1 MLRCRCSG
9 SRRSTARERVC
20 IVASAARAPGRDG
33 STAWAQ
39 GRDHAMQASLE
50 GCNCMDKV
58 PVRSNLPPPI
68 EETVRFAHR
77 VSGPSCGAGGK
88 QGCRREIGLD
98 QVPGGAR
105 PCLRERRPG
114 DLEQPWS
121 VLRTPD
127 QRDLMWARS
136 RGAQRKLPRARS
148 QPKHASRQG
157 ETRPKCHPLVD
168 QDLLCCKRRSW
179 LFRRQGPSLLEWC
192 GRHSCT
198 SLKTESTQSK
208 TANWPSWQAA
218 RGRDGTS
225 VLSKKQ

>member
-1 MLRCRCSG
+1 ML
-9 SRRSTARERVC
+9 TE
-20 IVASAARAPGRDG
+20 
-33 STAWAQ
+33 
-39 GRDHAMQASLE
+39 
-50 GCNCMDKV
+50 
-58 PVRSNLPPPI
+58 
-68 EETVRFAHR
+68 
-77 VSGPSCGAGGK
+77 SGPSCGAGGK

-98 QVPGGAR
+98 QVPGGVR

-157 ETRPKCHPLVD
+157 EARPKCHPLVD
-168 QDLLCCKRRSW
+168 QDLLRCKRRSW
-179 LFRRQGPSLLEWC
+179 LFRRQGPSLLEC
-192 GRHSCT
+192 GGRHSCT
-198 SLKTESTQSK
+198 SLRTESTQSK

-225 VLSKKQ
+225 VLSKKQQPVQQFLAGRPEVPLSSRRPGRLCCVCCIRPAARHPWTKGERSAAQEEGLRVTDCGAGPRGRGQYGAGRE